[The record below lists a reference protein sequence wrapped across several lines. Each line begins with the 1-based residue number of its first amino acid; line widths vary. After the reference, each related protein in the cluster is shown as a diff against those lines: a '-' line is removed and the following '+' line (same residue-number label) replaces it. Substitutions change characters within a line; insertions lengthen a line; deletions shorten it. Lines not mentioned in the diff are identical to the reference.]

1 MKGLIFDIKKYAVHD
16 GPGIRQTI
24 FFKGCP
30 LDCWWCHNPES
41 RLCSEEVIL
50 EKKPLDGLVFTG
62 EKTIGK
68 WMTVEEVMEIIE
80 KEIVFFDESEG
91 GVTFSGGEP
100 LQQFDFLRALL
111 KACREKDIHTT
122 LDTTGFCNEEK
133 FRKLIGEVDLFLF
146 DLKLMDDVQHKK
158 YTGISNRVILKNLI
172 SLVEAGEEV
181 ILRLPVVPGITN
193 TRENLEALKKF
204 IEPLN
209 FSTRKISLLPYHDFG
224 KEKYE
229 KFNMVNRL
237 NGIKPLDKKELNQL
251 KEEFEEIGYQ
261 VKIGG

>member
-41 RLCSEEVIL
+41 RLCSEEVVL
-50 EKKPLDGLVFTG
+50 EKKPLDGMIFT
-62 EKTIGK
+62 EKKTVGK
-68 WMTVEEVMEIIE
+68 WMTTEEVMKEIE
-80 KEIVFFDESEG
+80 KEIIFFDESEG

-100 LQQFDFLRALL
+100 LMQYDFLMDLL
-111 KACREKDIHTT
+111 SACREKDIHTAI
-122 LDTTGFCNEEK
+122 DTTGFCKEGN
-133 FRKLIGEVDLFLF
+133 FIKLLGKVDLFLY
-146 DLKLMDDVQHKK
+146 DLKLMDDDLHKK
-158 YTGISNRVILKNLI
+158 YTGISNQLILKNLK
-172 SLVEAGEEV
+172 SLSGTGEKV
-181 ILRLPVVPGITN
+181 ILRFPVVPGITN
-193 TRENLEALKKF
+193 TRKNLNEMKDF
-204 IEPLN
+204 IEPLDLGQK
-209 FSTRKISLLPYHDFG
+209 KISLLPYHDFG

-237 NGIKPLDKKELNQL
+237 NGIKPLEKKDLNEL
-251 KEEFEEIGYQ
+251 KSEFEKIGYD